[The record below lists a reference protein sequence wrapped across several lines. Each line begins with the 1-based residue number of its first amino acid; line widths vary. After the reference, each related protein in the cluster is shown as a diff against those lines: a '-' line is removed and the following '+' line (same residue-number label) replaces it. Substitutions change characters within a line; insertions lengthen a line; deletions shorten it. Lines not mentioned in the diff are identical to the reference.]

1 MVTWGSENRVVMT
14 SKRFQK
20 RIRNG
25 GRVRKKLQR
34 EGAMNQI
41 NVQMSARSLGFYLC
55 CMIKNFF
62 KKNKRQVQKG
72 QAKQQYSLVMGQDL
86 YNKDSGQEAN

>member
-1 MVTWGSENRVVMT
+1 MDREAIEGGPVCLQRQKARGVTMVTWGSENRVGMP
-14 SKRFQK
+14 SKRYQK

-34 EGAMNQI
+34 GGAMNQI

-55 CMIKNFF
+55 CMVKTFF
-62 KKNKRQVQKG
+62 FFLK
-72 QAKQQYSLVMGQDL
+72 
-86 YNKDSGQEAN
+86 

>member
-1 MVTWGSENRVVMT
+1 MTENKGSNNCHLGSENRVGMT
-14 SKRFQK
+14 SKIFQK

-34 EGAMNQI
+34 GGAMNQI

-62 KKNKRQVQKG
+62 KKIKGRYRKVRQSNSI
-72 QAKQQYSLVMGQDL
+72 A
-86 YNKDSGQEAN
+86 

>member
-1 MVTWGSENRVVMT
+1 MVTWGSENRVSMT

-25 GRVRKKLQR
+25 GRVRKKLQTG
-34 EGAMNQI
+34 GAMNQI

-55 CMIKNFF
+55 CMVKTFFFF
-62 KKNKRQVQKG
+62 KIKGRYRKARQSHSI
-72 QAKQQYSLVMGQDL
+72 A
-86 YNKDSGQEAN
+86 